1 MNLTV
6 ESGRSRHGDRKE
18 TPKHRQQIKGMLDK
32 TWDVKH
38 R

>member
-1 MNLTV
+1 METD
-6 ESGRSRHGDRKE
+6 RGDRKE
-18 TPKHRQQIKGMLDK
+18 TPKHRQQIKEMLDK